1 MVGGSKPSTLGYI
14 ILTPIALY
22 SGLERKTWANLLTF
36 SPSIG
41 TMVTICN
48 QITVIM

>member
-1 MVGGSKPSTLGYI
+1 MAVGCIASTLGYI

-22 SGLERKTWANLLTF
+22 SGLERKTWANLLIL

-41 TMVTICN
+41 AMVTICN

>member
-1 MVGGSKPSTLGYI
+1 MGYI

-22 SGLERKTWANLLTF
+22 SGLERKTWANLLIL

-41 TMVTICN
+41 AMVTICN
-48 QITVIM
+48 QISVIM

>member
-22 SGLERKTWANLLTF
+22 SGLERKTWANLLIL

-41 TMVTICN
+41 AMVTICN

>member
-1 MVGGSKPSTLGYI
+1 MVGGSKPSTLDDI
-14 ILTPIALY
+14 ILTLVALY
-22 SGLERKTWANLLTF
+22 SGLERKTWANLLIL

-48 QITVIM
+48 QIVVIM

>member
-14 ILTPIALY
+14 ILTSIALY
-22 SGLERKTWANLLTF
+22 SELERKTWANLLIL

-48 QITVIM
+48 QISVIM